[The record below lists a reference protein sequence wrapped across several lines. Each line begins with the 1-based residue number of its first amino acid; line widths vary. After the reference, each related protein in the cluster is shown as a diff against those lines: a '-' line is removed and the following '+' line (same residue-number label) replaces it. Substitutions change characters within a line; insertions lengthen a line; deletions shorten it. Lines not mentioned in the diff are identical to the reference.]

1 MPLAEELALADRRI
15 AAVEDHILG
24 QHQLIARLAAD
35 GLDTSMAK
43 ALLRTMQESRDVL
56 RAHRQRLLARIVGK
70 LPE

>member
-1 MPLAEELALADRRI
+1 MPIAEELALVNRRI
-15 AAVEDHILG
+15 AEVEGHILG